1 MNALYG
7 KPSMVKKTIKNN
19 DPDTQELCDEI
30 DASLIPKTHKI
41 DRKKIRVLI
50 FGPDLKSNKP
60 SSTLRKYIIRECTKN
75 KYNVVLSKHQQIQ
88 QLCRYY
94 QNILGL
100 AHNLCR
106 MEYHLAIAKT
116 PKTQKDIID
125 GIVII
130 PDSAGSFIELGML
143 ALADEAH
150 LKTLVL
156 FNESYS
162 SRMNSSFVG
171 LGAKAALDN
180 KAKTKLIDYNNKSI
194 AFTEV
199 SNFLS
204 YIRGEKVWNEWIK
217 TK

>member
-1 MNALYG
+1 MAKN
-7 KPSMVKKTIKNN
+7 TIKNN

-30 DASLIPKTHKI
+30 DASLVPKTHKI
-41 DRKKIRVLI
+41 DQKRIRVLI

-60 SSTLRKYIIRECTKN
+60 SSTLRKYIIRQCTKN

-88 QLCRYY
+88 QLCRHY
-94 QNILGL
+94 QNILGP

-125 GIVII
+125 GIIII

-143 ALADEAH
+143 ALADDAH

-171 LGAKAALDN
+171 LGAK
-180 KAKTKLIDYNNKSI
+180 S
-194 AFTEV
+194 E
-199 SNFLS
+199 LS
-204 YIRGEKVWNEWIK
+204 YKEGVKWQKEHL
-217 TK
+217 TKEQKYPQQRQGNCPR